1 MQIDDVSRFLLH
13 VQNNWDIGFSFQTFF
28 FFITCALVLFKIEKD
43 FNIDDYK
50 IKSTWKWENSFLN
63 IF

>member
-13 VQNNWDIGFSFQTFF
+13 VQNNYENGFFQTFF
-28 FFITCALVLFKIEKD
+28 FFIKCASFLFKIEED

-50 IKSTWKWENSFLN
+50 IKIT
-63 IF
+63 